1 MDPPQQLDGALSRGA
16 SASTAVAENGFDDLV
31 ADREA
36 RIKGGHRLLE
46 DHGKP
51 IAAQVAS
58 DLFGHVQ
65 QIESVEMDR
74 SRHFSRL
81 FRQQAHDRERRDAL
95 AASGFADKSQRGALG
110 NREIDGVDRMGGTAI
125 VAMKGDAKIADID
138 QRRVGHDSF
147 AVAAAMSASIAAR
160 SVIPAGFFRLGRNWR
175 KCTQRSRLTASS
187 RASSLKGSVW
197 SSTRR
202 SRSDHSSVP

>member
-16 SASTAVAENGFDDLV
+16 SASAAVAENGFDDLV

-36 RIKGGHRLLE
+36 RIERGHRLLE

-58 DLFGHVQ
+58 NLFGHIQ
-65 QIESVEMDR
+65 EIESVEMDR

-81 FRQQAHDRERRDAL
+81 FRQQTHDGERSDAL
-95 AASGFADKSQRGALG
+95 AASGFADKSQRGALR
-110 NREIDGVDRMGGTAI
+110 NREINGVDRMGGTAA
-125 VAMKGDAKIADID
+125 VAMKGDAQVPDID
-138 QRRVGHDSF
+138 QRPVGHGSF
-147 AVAAAMSASIAAR
+147 AIAAAMPASMTAR
-160 SVIPAGFFRLGRNWR
+160 SVIPAGFFRLGRNLR

-187 RASSLKGSVW
+187 RASSLRGSAW